1 MDRSVGRSLAQP
13 PRSRTGRKV
22 SLLLDTHY
30 VFAIAGSPGRLT
42 GTEINFL
49 AAYPDRFVV
58 SAVSI
63 WEMRLKWEALHA
75 SGDRKGPLDPARVLQ
90 ILAGQNIDFLPLSA
104 AHAATPLWEPI
115 SHGDPFDEILL
126 VQAQIEG
133 LKLLTRDARLRGHPL
148 AARPS

>member
-1 MDRSVGRSLAQP
+1 
-13 PRSRTGRKV
+13 V

-49 AAYPDRFVV
+49 AGYPDRFVV

-63 WEMRLKWEALHA
+63 WEMRLKWDALYA
-75 SGDRKGPLDPARVLQ
+75 SGDRKGPLDPAQALR
-90 ILAGQNIDFLPLSA
+90 ILAGQSVDFLPLTA
-104 AHAATPLWEPI
+104 AHAATLLHEPI

-126 VQAQIEG
+126 VQAQLEG
-133 LKLLTRDARLRGHPL
+133 LRLLTRDARLLGHSL
-148 AARPS
+148 ATRPS

>member
-1 MDRSVGRSLAQP
+1 
-13 PRSRTGRKV
+13 V

-63 WEMRLKWEALHA
+63 WEMRLKWDALHA
-75 SGDRKGPLDPARVLQ
+75 SGQRKGPLDPAQAMQ
-90 ILAGQNIDFLPLSA
+90 ILAGQNLDFLPLSA
-104 AHAATPLWEPI
+104 VHAATLLLEPI
-115 SHGDPFDEILL
+115 SHTDPFDELLL
-126 VQAQIEG
+126 VQAQVEG
-133 LKLLTRDARLRGHPL
+133 TKLLTRDARLAGHSL
-148 AARPS
+148 ATRPS